1 MSILDMTVPGIPDL
15 RTVLNIIDT
24 DDKCLEYLI
33 EVGVLSQQYICDSCG
48 VRMKRYGKLVRC
60 TNRQCSITVSCLKGS
75 FFSRSRLS
83 ISDTLLLGYMW
94 LTGANY
100 TTTLAQTTHGS
111 TTIVEYFRYFRELV
125 ADSLD
130 EEDWKVGGEGVVV
143 EIDESKFGKRKYNRG
158 HRVEGAWVIGGIERS
173 QSRKF
178 FVRVVEQRDAETI
191 ADVLRDHVLPGSI
204 VHTDCWRGYVHIT
217 EDNAVVHRTVN
228 HSMYFVNPET
238 GVHTNSIEGKWAA
251 LKRKITLRGRVKET
265 LPEYLFEQIWR
276 IRNKRDLWNAFI
288 SSLREVMYE

>member
-1 MSILDMTVPGIPDL
+1 M
-15 RTVLNIIDT
+15 
-24 DDKCLEYLI
+24 
-33 EVGVLSQQYICDSCG
+33 
-48 VRMKRYGKLVRC
+48 
-60 TNRQCSITVSCLKGS
+60 
-75 FFSRSRLS
+75 
-83 ISDTLLLGYMW
+83 LLGYMW
-94 LTGANY
+94 LTGVDY
-100 TTTLAQTTHGS
+100 TTALAQTTHGS

-125 ADSLD
+125 GDSLD
-130 EEDWKVGGEGVVV
+130 EVDWKVGGEGVVV

-158 HRVEGAWVIGGIERS
+158 HRVEGAWVIGGIERT

-178 FVRVVEQRDAETI
+178 FVRVVEKRDAETI
-191 ADVLRDHVLPGSI
+191 VDVLRDHVLPGSI

-228 HSMYFVNPET
+228 HSMHFVDPET

-276 IRNKRDLWNAFI
+276 TRNKGDLWNAFI
-288 SSLREVMYE
+288 SSLREVIYE